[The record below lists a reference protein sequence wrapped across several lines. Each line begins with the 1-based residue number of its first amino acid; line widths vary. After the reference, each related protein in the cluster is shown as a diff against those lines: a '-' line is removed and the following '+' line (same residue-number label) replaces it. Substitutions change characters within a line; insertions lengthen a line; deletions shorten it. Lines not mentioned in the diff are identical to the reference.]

1 MACMNRWSKLEL
13 VADVGIV
20 GAPNA
25 WKSTLSSVTSAAQPA
40 FANYL
45 FTTLL
50 PNLSVVSFDYD
61 STMVLADLPGLLE
74 EAHQDFGL
82 GTHEVI
88 RAARKLLQ
96 ESKEANKGYKDSERR
111 FQHVLEAFGVNKPL
125 SKMGVK
131 EGDSVI
137 VGESIV
143 SRILIGLSNVK
154 KLSFDPTKW
163 SGSNPSVL
171 NSKITKLQVVD
182 VTNRWICYLYDDL
195 FLNLCGIYPSNDHWK
210 ELAEQEFRYVTIRFR
225 GGSSSL
231 LSCPWRTLVL
241 QSNRYSPSH

>member
-1 MACMNRWSKLEL
+1 MACMNRWSKLELEL

-82 GTHEVI
+82 GQS
-88 RAARKLLQ
+88 L
-96 ESKEANKGYKDSERR
+96 YKDSERR

-137 VGESIV
+137 VGE
-143 SRILIGLSNVK
+143 K
-154 KLSFDPTKW
+154 KGT
-163 SGSNPSVL
+163 
-171 NSKITKLQVVD
+171 
-182 VTNRWICYLYDDL
+182 
-195 FLNLCGIYPSNDHWK
+195 
-210 ELAEQEFRYVTIRFR
+210 
-225 GGSSSL
+225 SSEK
-231 LSCPWRTLVL
+231 
-241 QSNRYSPSH
+241 

>member
-1 MACMNRWSKLEL
+1 MACMNRWSKLELEL

-82 GTHEVI
+82 GHLDGLHT
-88 RAARKLLQ
+88 RLLDGHHPLLLFL
-96 ESKEANKGYKDSERR
+96 EMLSPELPEKTYVVAYNKMEL
-111 FQHVLEAFGVNKPL
+111 LEAYENWLLFKEKQQAHGIKTFCM
-125 SKMGVK
+125 SAVK
-131 EGDSVI
+131 R
-137 VGESIV
+137 ESTHM
-143 SRILIGLSNVK
+143 K
-154 KLSFDPTKW
+154 
-163 SGSNPSVL
+163 
-171 NSKITKLQVVD
+171 
-182 VTNRWICYLYDDL
+182 
-195 FLNLCGIYPSNDHWK
+195 
-210 ELAEQEFRYVTIRFR
+210 
-225 GGSSSL
+225 
-231 LSCPWRTLVL
+231 
-241 QSNRYSPSH
+241 

>member
-82 GTHEVI
+82 VDKSI
-88 RAARKLLQ
+88 LWI
-96 ESKEANKGYKDSERR
+96 YKDSERR